1 VIEHFE
7 ERLDEFAD
15 MMYEQT
21 HVEMSDADLDSISP
35 EYLVH
40 ANAIM
45 RETRRKLKWTYRAP
59 HHPRRSLIVAGPRPT
74 VSSPAWPTVS
84 SPAWPTVS
92 SPAWPTVSSPAWP
105 TVSSPAWPTSRSL
118 RLLPAGAG
126 ARAEVLRVPAGNPG
140 RRAACYNIIWFN
152 L

>member
-7 ERLDEFAD
+7 ERLDEFAN

-84 SPAWPTVS
+84 SPAWPT
-92 SPAWPTVSSPAWP
+92 P
-105 TVSSPAWPTSRSL
+105 RSL

>member
-74 VSSPAWPTVS
+74 VSSRAGPQFPHPPGPPPAAYAFFQPVQA
-84 SPAWPTVS
+84 PARKFFEFLQAT
-92 SPAWPTVSSPAWP
+92 PA
-105 TVSSPAWPTSRSL
+105 
-118 RLLPAGAG
+118 
-126 ARAEVLRVPAGNPG
+126 
-140 RRAACYNIIWFN
+140 RRAACYIWFN